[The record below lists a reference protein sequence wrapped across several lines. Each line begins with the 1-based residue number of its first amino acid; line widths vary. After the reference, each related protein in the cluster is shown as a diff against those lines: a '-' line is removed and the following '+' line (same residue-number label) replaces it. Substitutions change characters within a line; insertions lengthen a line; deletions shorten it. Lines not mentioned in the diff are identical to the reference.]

1 MKTQPLR
8 RTNGFTLVELL
19 VVIAIIAVLAGAGFA
34 AGNAAIQ
41 KAKRVTAQ
49 ASATALE
56 SAVNNFFT
64 EYGSLPVETPS
75 ATALSTDAG
84 PGLALLKVLVGSTDS
99 TSVKLNPRSIKFLSV
114 KEGKAKRNGMIY
126 TTTGVPDGLY
136 DPWGGPYKVV
146 LDHDYDDIVEAAVGG
161 ATSKLNG
168 RKVAVWSEGA
178 DYKTDKKTA
187 DDVKTW

>member
-1 MKTQPLR
+1 
-8 RTNGFTLVELL
+8 
-19 VVIAIIAVLAGAGFA
+19 
-34 AGNAAIQ
+34 
-41 KAKRVTAQ
+41 
-49 ASATALE
+49 
-56 SAVNNFFT
+56 
-64 EYGSLPVETPS
+64 
-75 ATALSTDAG
+75 
-84 PGLALLKVLVGSTDS
+84 
-99 TSVKLNPRSIKFLSV
+99 VKLNPRSIKFLSV